1 MTMPGAVTKPRI
13 LVVATKCPW
22 PPTDGGRL
30 VLAQTLRA
38 IADAGAEVT
47 LVSPRHEQRG
57 AYSSPT
63 GVEPANHIVVTRPAR
78 SWIHTLL
85 RPGTPATILR
95 QTNDASL
102 EAVERLV
109 AERPFDVAHAEQL
122 HALPMLAPA
131 RRRGIPVVLRAQ
143 NVESDLWTA
152 AARAMPFAAPWLL
165 LQAALLRRWEGRAV
179 ASAAV
184 TAALTEADTRRLSNL
199 ASRRG
204 EVVHVAAPFPAT
216 LEPGAPL
223 PGTPALVVAAGGWI
237 PNQDGARWFVERVW
251 PLVLARLPDAQLHLF
266 GGDGARLPRGANVHP
281 PAAESNSLFPAQGI
295 HVVPTRVASGVRMK
309 ILEAWA
315 RGVSVVA
322 TEAAAAG
329 LEDGAEDAVVRESDP
344 AALALAIETLA
355 RDPNRRQAL
364 VAAGRRTLE
373 RHHDPPAI
381 GARWLELYRSVA
393 R

>member
-1 MTMPGAVTKPRI
+1 MPGAATKPRI

-38 IADAGAEVT
+38 IADAGAELT
-47 LVSPRHEQRG
+47 LVSPQHDEGG
-57 AYSSPT
+57 ARSSPT
-63 GVEPANHIVVTRPAR
+63 GVEPANHITVGRRTRP
-78 SWIHTLL
+78 WIHTLL
-85 RPGTPATILR
+85 RPGTPATIVR
-95 QTNDASL
+95 QTNDDSL

-109 AERPFDVAHAEQL
+109 AERSFDVAHAEQL

-131 RRRGIPVVLRAQ
+131 RQRGIPVVLRAQ

-152 AARAMPFAAPWLL
+152 AARAMPLAAPWLL

-179 ASAAV
+179 ASAAL
-184 TAALTEADTRRLSNL
+184 TAALTQADAQRLSNL

-223 PGTPALVVAAGGWI
+223 AGTPALVVAAGGWI

-251 PLVLARLPDAQLHLF
+251 PLVLARLPAARLHLF
-266 GGDGARLPRGANVHP
+266 GGDGDRSPRGAKAHP
-281 PAAESNSLFPAQGI
+281 PAVDSSSLFPAQGI

-315 RGVSVVA
+315 RGVPVVA

-329 LEDGAEDAVVRESDP
+329 LADGAEDAVLRESDP

-355 RDPNRRQAL
+355 RDPDRREAL
-364 VAAGRRTLE
+364 VGAGRRQLAL
-373 RHHDPPAI
+373 HHDPAAI